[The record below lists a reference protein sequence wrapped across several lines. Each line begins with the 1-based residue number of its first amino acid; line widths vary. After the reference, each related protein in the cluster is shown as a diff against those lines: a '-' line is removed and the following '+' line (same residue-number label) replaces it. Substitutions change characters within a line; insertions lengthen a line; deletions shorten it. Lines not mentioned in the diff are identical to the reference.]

1 MTEAQWDETVDFV
14 IVGSGGGSMAAS
26 LYLKSIGKEP
36 LVLEKTDKIG
46 GSTAMSGGLLWIPAN
61 PLMAREGV
69 PDSIEAGRRYLDAT
83 VGFDAGPGAS
93 PARKDAY
100 LRAGPPMVEW
110 LERQGMKFI
119 RAEGWAD
126 YYDDRDGGCTRS
138 RSLAAPMLDARDMGP
153 LFDRLRLG
161 PMAMPLP
168 ADQTRNI
175 TLATR
180 TLPGMIQGIKLLWRL
195 RQMAKRGKPIL
206 SYGGSLQGR
215 LLMLADKAGV
225 QFRTNCGAVELV
237 EENGRIAGVIVES
250 EGRQRRIGARDGVL
264 INAGGFSHNAEM
276 RRKYGPQPSSVTW
289 TNANPG
295 DTGEMIEIAQK
306 HGAALDL
313 MDQAWW
319 VPGTNPP
326 QGGPSYMH
334 NTDMSKPHCIVVNR
348 HGKRIM
354 NESQSYMA
362 NGQALYAN
370 DVPAYVILDSRHRK
384 RYAWGTHPPGN
395 TPREW
400 FDSGFLK
407 QADTIEELAAKCG
420 IDAAG
425 LKAEIARFNGFAKTG
440 KDLDFHRGERGYDRW
455 FGDPRVKPNPN
466 LGPIEKPPFYA
477 MEMVPGDV
485 GTAGGIVTD
494 EHARVLREDGS
505 VIPGLY
511 ATGNSTAS
519 VMGRCYPGA
528 GASIGAS
535 FVFAWLAAHHAA
547 GQLQNA
553 TADAGLMAGGL
564 AC

>member
-1 MTEAQWDETVDFV
+1 MAGEDWDEEADFV
-14 IVGSGGGSMAAS
+14 IAGSGGGSMAAG

-36 LVLEKTDKIG
+36 LILEKTDKIG

-61 PLMAREGV
+61 PLMEREGV
-69 PDSIEAGRRYLDAT
+69 ADSIEAGRRYLDAT
-83 VGFDAGPGAS
+83 VGDDAGPGAS

-100 LRAGPPMVEW
+100 LRAGPKMVEF

-126 YYDDRDGGCTRS
+126 YYDDRDGGVARS
-138 RSLAAPMLDARDMGP
+138 RSLAAPMLDAREMGA
-153 LFDRLRLG
+153 LFDKLRLG

-168 ADQTRNI
+168 ADQVRNI

-180 TLPGMIQGIKLLWRL
+180 TPRGMWEGVKLLWRL
-195 RQMAKRGKPIL
+195 RRTARTGKPML
-206 SYGGSLQGR
+206 SFGGSLQGR
-215 LLMLADKAGV
+215 MLMLADKAGV
-225 QFRTNCGAVELV
+225 PFRTGTGVVELV
-237 EENGRIAGVIVES
+237 EEDGRIVGVVAEQ
-250 EGRQRRIGARDGVL
+250 GGKHLRIRARDGVL

-276 RRKYGPQPSSVTW
+276 RKKYGPQPSSTTW

-295 DTGEMIEIAQK
+295 DTGEMIEIAEK

-334 NTDMSKPHCIVVNR
+334 NTDLSKPHVIVVNR
-348 HGKRIM
+348 HGKRIL

-362 NGQALYAN
+362 NGHALYSH
-370 DVPAYVILDSRHRK
+370 DVPAYVIMDSRHRR
-384 RYAWGTHPPGN
+384 RYAWGTQPPGN
-395 TPREW
+395 TPSDWES
-400 FDSGFLK
+400 SGYMK
-407 QADTIEELAAKCG
+407 KAGTIEELARKCG
-420 IDAAG
+420 IDPAG
-425 LKAEIARFNGFAKTG
+425 LRAEIERFNGFARTG
-440 KDLDFHRGERGYDRW
+440 KDLDFHRGERAYDRW
-455 FGDPRVKPNPN
+455 FGDPWSKPNPN
-466 LGPIEKPPFYA
+466 LGAIDKPPFLA
-477 MEMVPGDV
+477 FEMVPGDV

-494 EHARVLREDGS
+494 EHGRVLRADGS
-505 VIPGLY
+505 VISGLY

-535 FVFAWLAAHHAA
+535 FVFAWLAAQDAA
-547 GQLQNA
+547 GK
-553 TADAGLMAGGL
+553 TAN
-564 AC
+564 

>member
-1 MTEAQWDETVDFV
+1 MTETNWDETVDFV
-14 IVGSGGGSMAAS
+14 IAGSGGGSMAAA

-36 LVLEKTDKIG
+36 LILEKTDKIG

-69 PDSIEAGRRYLDAT
+69 PDSIEAGRRYFAAT
-83 VGFDAGPGAS
+83 VGDDAGPGAS
-93 PARKDAY
+93 IARREAY
-100 LRAGPPMVEW
+100 LRAGPSMVEW
-110 LERQGMKFI
+110 LERAGMKFI

-153 LFDRLRLG
+153 LADRLRLG
-161 PMAMPLP
+161 PMLMPIP
-168 ADQTRNI
+168 VDQTRNI

-180 TLPGMIQGIKLLWRL
+180 TLAGMWEGVKLLWRF
-195 RQMAKRGKPIL
+195 RQIKSRGGKPIL
-206 SYGGSLQGR
+206 SFGGSLQGR
-215 LLMLADKAGV
+215 MLMLADQAGV
-225 QFRTNCGAVELV
+225 RCETGTGVVELV
-237 EENGRIAGVIVES
+237 EENGRITGVVAQKGE
-250 EGRQRRIGARDGVL
+250 RTVRIKANDGVL
-264 INAGGFSHNAEM
+264 INAGGFSRNAEM
-276 RRKYGPQPSSVTW
+276 RKKYQPQPSSVEW

-295 DTGEMIEIAQK
+295 DTGEMIQIAEK

-319 VPGTNPP
+319 VPGTNPIP
-326 QGGPSYMH
+326 GSPALMH
-334 NTDMSKPHCIVVNR
+334 NTDISKPHVIIVNR
-348 HGKRIM
+348 HGKRIL

-362 NGQALYAN
+362 NGHALYEN
-370 DVPAYVILDSRHRK
+370 DVPAFVILDSRHRK
-384 RYAWGTHPPGN
+384 RYAWGTQPPGN
-395 TPREW
+395 TPPEW
-400 FDSGFLK
+400 EASGFMKKAATL
-407 QADTIEELAAKCG
+407 DELARKCG
-420 IDAAG
+420 IDAQG
-425 LKAEIARFNGFAKTG
+425 LKAEVERFNGFAKTG

-466 LGPIEKPPFYA
+466 LGAIDKPPFYA
-477 MEMVPGDV
+477 FELVPGDV

-547 GQLQNA
+547 GQMEN
-553 TADAGLMAGGL
+553 
-564 AC
+564 

>member
-1 MTEAQWDETVDFV
+1 MSDANWDETADFI

-26 LYLKSIGKEP
+26 IYLKSIGKEP
-36 LVLEKTDKIG
+36 LVLEKTDKLG

-61 PLMAREGV
+61 PLMEREGV

-93 PARKDAY
+93 EARKDAY
-100 LRAGPPMVEW
+100 LRAGPAMVEF
-110 LERQGMKFI
+110 LEQQGMKFI

-138 RSLAAPMLDARDMGP
+138 RSLAAPLLDARDMGP
-153 LFDRLRLG
+153 LFDKFRLG
-161 PMAMPLP
+161 PMAVPLP
-168 ADQTRNI
+168 VDQTRNI

-180 TLPGMIQGIKLLWRL
+180 TLAGMIQGAKMLWRL

-215 LLMLADKAGV
+215 LLMIADRMGV
-225 QFRTNCGAVELV
+225 DFRTNTGVVELV
-237 EENGRIAGVIVES
+237 EEDGRITGVVAERDGKTI
-250 EGRQRRIGARDGVL
+250 RIKARDGVL
-264 INAGGFSHNAEM
+264 INAGGFSHNEEM
-276 RRKYGPQPSSVTW
+276 RKKYGPQPSSTTW

-326 QGGPSYMH
+326 QGGPAYMH
-334 NTDMSKPHCIVVNR
+334 NTDISKPHCIIVNR
-348 HGKRIM
+348 HGRRIL
-354 NESQSYMA
+354 NESGSYME
-362 NGQALYAN
+362 NGHALYRN

-384 RYAWGTHPPGN
+384 RYAWGTQPPGI
-395 TPREW
+395 TPKEW

-407 QADTIEELAAKCG
+407 KADTIEELARLCG
-420 IDAAG
+420 IDPIG
-425 LKAEIARFNGFAKTG
+425 LKAEVDRFNGFAKTG

-455 FGDPRVKPNPN
+455 FGDPRTKPNPN
-466 LGPIEKPPFYA
+466 LGAIDKAPFYA
-477 MEMVPGDV
+477 MELVPGDV

-494 EHARVLREDGS
+494 EYGRVLREDGS
-505 VIPGLY
+505 IVPGLY

-535 FVFAWLAAHHAA
+535 FVFAWIAAQHAVGRIA
-547 GQLQNA
+547 N
-553 TADAGLMAGGL
+553 
-564 AC
+564 